1 MDRHE
6 VEVHKDKQTKKK
18 QRERERK
25 GGREGEEREN
35 GINIQL
41 S

>member
-6 VEVHKDKQTKKK
+6 VEVHKSKK
-18 QRERERK
+18 RERK
-25 GGREGEEREN
+25 GERGEEKES